1 MSHSLGFKVCVSVL
15 ALSALGACASTAQ
28 LPQENAKAQ
37 SAKQLPKPTAE
48 TLAGLKNLS
57 PLEQA
62 NFWNQH
68 YNANSTD
75 LDISLSYIEALF
87 AINSHDRAAEVAK
100 LTTASFPENPDAF
113 MALGKALNKIDKPLQ
128 SAQAYGKVVDL
139 SPYDAAPLAALGA
152 IFDSRGDHETAQI
165 AYHRALALD
174 PDRPATLSN
183 LGLSLTLVGKL
194 EQAEEVL
201 AKATDLPDATPAVR
215 QNYALILGLLGKF
228 DEAREIAAI
237 DAPEGIAARN
247 TDFLKNMVG
256 DNPQLQ
262 AVAQNAAQAPAK
274 TTQTPPPAPAE
285 IPVAAPTNL
294 VTTAALDDVAPAPS
308 TAAQQ
313 PAATAQDATG
323 PLKGSLR
330 TRKRN
335 RSTPSGGD

>member
-1 MSHSLGFKVCVSVL
+1 M
-15 ALSALGACASTAQ
+15 
-28 LPQENAKAQ
+28 
-37 SAKQLPKPTAE
+37 
-48 TLAGLKNLS
+48 
-57 PLEQA
+57 
-62 NFWNQH
+62 
-68 YNANSTD
+68 
-75 LDISLSYIEALF
+75 
-87 AINSHDRAAEVAK
+87 
-100 LTTASFPENPDAF
+100 
-113 MALGKALNKIDKPLQ
+113 
-128 SAQAYGKVVDL
+128 
-139 SPYDAAPLAALGA
+139 
-152 IFDSRGDHETAQI
+152 
-165 AYHRALALD
+165 ALD
-174 PDRPATLSN
+174 PNRPATLSN